1 MMYYIYLCILI
12 LYIDNYVISN
22 ININIFNLFYLLSNI
37 FLWNLQKIKK
47 INILFCLYIIDK

>member
-1 MMYYIYLCILI
+1 MMYYVYLFILI

-37 FLWNLQKIKK
+37 FL
-47 INILFCLYIIDK
+47 

>member
-1 MMYYIYLCILI
+1 MMYYIYLFILI

-37 FLWNLQKIKK
+37 FLLNL
-47 INILFCLYIIDK
+47 FTFII

>member
-1 MMYYIYLCILI
+1 MIYYIYLCILI

-37 FLWNLQKIKK
+37 FL
-47 INILFCLYIIDK
+47 